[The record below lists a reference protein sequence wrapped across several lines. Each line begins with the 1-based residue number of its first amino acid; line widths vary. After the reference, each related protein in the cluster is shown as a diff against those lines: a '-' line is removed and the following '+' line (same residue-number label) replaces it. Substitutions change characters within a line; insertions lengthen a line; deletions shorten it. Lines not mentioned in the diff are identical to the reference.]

1 MIVVVRVDF
10 STREDTR
17 TKVLQYLNT
26 VVKPQS
32 ILQTL
37 FLSVLMPGV
46 LIHDGE
52 HGFGDRFLDFLGSG
66 PPFVG
71 FEVTEGS
78 KVLFHC

>member
-1 MIVVVRVDF
+1 MIVVERVDF

-32 ILQTL
+32 ILHAL
-37 FLSVLMPGV
+37 FLSMLMPGV
-46 LIHDGE
+46 LIPYGE
-52 HGFGDRFLDFLGSG
+52 HGFGDRFLDFLSSG

-71 FEVTEGS
+71 FEVTGGS